1 MKRHV
6 DSVHENKKPHK
17 CPICDFTSSQKSTMN
32 IHTASVHEKKRP
44 HKCSICDQSFPKN
57 SKSKRHVESVH
68 EEKQSAHLCSVCDKS
83 FSAKDKLKRHTNSV
97 YIEKSSLLVR
107 FSYSI
112 VNRKSSSLFG
122 LHIVKI
128 IRTWMPWWLV
138 NVSGHRLYM
147 MCRLL
152 KSKLKKPLWVHSIH
166 TLHIT
171 CYHKLTIT
179 TSLLMFT
186 IEKTKSFFFISFF
199 LFIHEEVIIKKFEIP

>member
-1 MKRHV
+1 MFHSIKVRIL
-6 DSVHENKKPHK
+6 KQ
-17 CPICDFTSSQKSTMN
+17 SQTFLW
-32 IHTASVHEKKRP
+32 I
-44 HKCSICDQSFPKN
+44 IQFILKN
-57 SKSKRHVESVH
+57 S
-68 EEKQSAHLCSVCDKS
+68 LCLYV
-83 FSAKDKLKRHTNSV
+83 
-97 YIEKSSLLVR
+97 IPILL
-107 FSYSI
+107 SI
-112 VNRKSSSLFG
+112 VSQAHFFG
-122 LHIVKI
+122 LHIVK

-186 IEKTKSFFFISFF
+186 IEKTKSFFLSFF
-199 LFIHEEVIIKKFEIP
+199 LFIHEEVIFKKFEIP

>member
-1 MKRHV
+1 
-6 DSVHENKKPHK
+6 
-17 CPICDFTSSQKSTMN
+17 MN
-32 IHTASVHEKKRP
+32 
-44 HKCSICDQSFPKN
+44 
-57 SKSKRHVESVH
+57 
-68 EEKQSAHLCSVCDKS
+68 
-83 FSAKDKLKRHTNSV
+83 NSV

-122 LHIVKI
+122 LHIVK

-186 IEKTKSFFFISFF
+186 IEKTKSFFLSFF
-199 LFIHEEVIIKKFEIP
+199 LFIHEEAWDLFMSSAIFVHTWNQPNFTIWKWISFEERLKKTIDLISFWKL